1 MGGKR
6 THVGNIM
13 TPKRD
18 QPAHL
23 VSHFHRVLRSVPASR
38 DEHLIAPN
46 LPQEIDRL
54 QTVVVTGFDPRDTTF
69 DDVKICKVGE
79 PLSGL
84 RDEVGESRLRVL
96 HPHSLPAIPRRD
108 TESDSVFAN
117 SVRDSFDDFERE
129 PGTILNRSTV
139 FIGPLVRDILQE
151 LVWEVAVGEVELDAV
166 ESGPVDSPVGG
177 GGVPLRIGLDFFDS
191 QRTWGRVGR
200 RDRDGGWADKF
211 VAGVLGLQ

>member
-13 TPKRD
+13 TSKGD

-23 VSHFHRVLRSVPASR
+23 VSRFHRVLRSVPASG

-46 LPQEIDRL
+46 VSQEVVRL
-54 QTVVVTGFDPRDTTF
+54 QTVVVTAFDPRDTTF
-69 DDVKICKVGE
+69 DDVKVCKVGE

-117 SVRDSFDDFERE
+117 GIRDSFDYFERE

-139 FIGPLVRDILQE
+139 FVCPLVRDILQE

-166 ESGPVDSPVGG
+166 ESCPVDGFIRSGSVPP
-177 GGVPLRIGLDFFDS
+177 GVGLDFFD
-191 QRTWGRVGR
+191 R
-200 RDRDGGWADKF
+200 
-211 VAGVLGLQ
+211 